1 MVRKTEAPGRQKA
14 IAALEY
20 ITEEGHRP
28 YSDWLKG
35 LKDVRAKAKITAAIH
50 KMRQGNFG
58 DHKGVGEGVMEYRLF
73 YGPGYRIYY
82 AMDGEILLILLFGG
96 TKERQSDDIQA
107 AKQYW
112 ADYQRR
118 KDPQQ

>member
-1 MVRKTEAPGRQKA
+1 MTEDGQK
-14 IAALEY
+14 
-20 ITEEGHRP
+20 P

-82 AMDGEILLILLFGG
+82 GLDGETLVILLFGG
-96 TKERQSDDIQA
+96 TKERQGNDIDA
-107 AKQYW
+107 AKKYW

-118 KDPQQ
+118 KEALL